1 MNPMVLLLVGLAA
14 LGLWSGTR
22 GGDDPAWGPMPI
34 PAPEVYT
41 SQSAKMLFQCP
52 WTPVRDRYQCY
63 IRLAKE
69 QCAVSGP
76 KTRDWD
82 CKQPARLEIAGVE
95 EIARVDAVEAKR
107 EVGGPDFGVVSDE
120 IKATWTY
127 DVVEYPKIKRWGVLR
142 YTSHEASSQKSKI
155 MGMYGSRDVALTEV
169 QKLRN

>member
-1 MNPMVLLLVGLAA
+1 MNPIVLLLVGLAA
-14 LGLWSGTR
+14 LGLWNGR
-22 GGDDPAWGPMPI
+22 GEKVDSWGPMPI

-52 WTPVRDRYQCY
+52 WEPVRDRYACY

-69 QCAVSGP
+69 QCAVSG
-76 KTRDWD
+76 KEWD
-82 CKQPARLEIAGVE
+82 CKQPARLEIAGAE
-95 EIARVDAVEAKR
+95 EIARVDMVASRR
-107 EVGGPDFGVVSDE
+107 ELGGPDYGVISPE

-142 YTSHEASSQKSKI
+142 YTDHEGSSQKSKI
-155 MGMYGSRDVALTEV
+155 MGLYPTRDIALTEI